1 MPAECHRQCTTWGH
15 GQLCQPPAVLWQTA
29 SAAGQGNVVTAGE
42 AEPQTAPTAPEPWV
56 LLLSPGAC
64 TSRKVHVSQP
74 SHVLQWGHW
83 PSSLGLGVG
92 STGLCSCDWRP
103 ALGFP
108 APLSH
113 VPRVLP
119 GHSSPGSNWSHLEG
133 SRGSL
138 LSRLSLP
145 ATAAGCPWRGSGRC
159 SSPRPPIQHLRCW
172 TPRSL
177 SKAPRQ
183 EPPQPVRRRPRA
195 CLRLQE
201 TPQERHVG
209 TVSSPPHPSQLARE
223 REHRLRLGLCSFGG
237 DRLQD
242 NLDMH
247 VREGLGTPSRPP
259 PRLQQGHSRPQAP
272 SEGCVQHPRRH
283 R

>member
-42 AEPQTAPTAPEPWV
+42 AELQTAPTAPEPWV

-119 GHSSPGSNWSHLEG
+119 GPSSPGSNWSHLEG

-183 EPPQPVRRRPRA
+183 TRGVWGWAPSIAQQAARW
-195 CLRLQE
+195 
-201 TPQERHVG
+201 
-209 TVSSPPHPSQLARE
+209 SSPSASARAGSGPSGVAGPPGSWQARDTGASGPLASQAKVDSHFCQ
-223 REHRLRLGLCSFGG
+223 HRLK
-237 DRLQD
+237 
-242 NLDMH
+242 
-247 VREGLGTPSRPP
+247 
-259 PRLQQGHSRPQAP
+259 
-272 SEGCVQHPRRH
+272 QHKI
-283 R
+283 